1 MGVPERERERDKISG
16 FLALPFPT
24 TPLSIP
30 TSSFDK
36 HSTK

>member
-16 FLALPFPT
+16 FLALT